1 MTNRVVLL
9 ALGVLIFGGVLSAC
23 TTMTPEE
30 CRAAD
35 WGAVGLRDGLAGEGR
50 GQLDARVKDCA
61 EAGVQVGT
69 VQYLQGRERGLQS
82 YCQLPNAAR
91 FGLDG
96 KTYYGVC
103 PVQIDAEFRRRHALG
118 KAVHDARAELRN
130 QESRRDAQEKRI
142 DKAGND
148 EERRKAREAM
158 RDIDRDI
165 RRAEIKLRDAD
176 WALDTLR

>member
-1 MTNRVVLL
+1 MNCKRLTWLL
-9 ALGVLIFGGVLSAC
+9 VACGLLQAC
-23 TTMTPEE
+23 TTMTPNE
-30 CRAAD
+30 CRTAD
-35 WGAVGLRDGLAGEGR
+35 WGATGLRDGLAGENR

-69 VQYLQGRERGLQS
+69 VQYLQGRDQGLQS

-96 KTYYGVC
+96 KTYRGVC
-103 PVQIDAEFRRRHALG
+103 SAPIDAEFRRRHALG
-118 KAVHDARAELRN
+118 KAVYDARAELRN
-130 QESRRDAQEKRI
+130 QESRRDAQEKRV
-142 DKAGND
+142 DKAATD
-148 EERRKAREAM
+148 DERRKAREVL

-165 RRAEIKLRDAD
+165 RRAEIRLRDAD